1 MVWAWLGGAMLSGAW
16 AKDTQ
21 ADSLSM
27 EEKQQFLYYFYEA
40 QRLVQAQEIEAA
52 WELVQFCYEL
62 NPQDATVNH
71 YMGVFMNAMER
82 EAEAV
87 PYMKKAFEL
96 QPDEYWYN
104 YCLHLLQ
111 SNDKKKEKQAIA
123 YLQQVAKRKTKDEE
137 VHDMLQKAYIHT
149 SNYKAALRVQ
159 DQLDSILGYNA
170 MSAMQRYRLNAMM
183 KDNEQAVYEVERYLE
198 EDPDNMQFQMF
209 RAQLYEQT
217 KQPPHKMAEAYSA
230 LLRFEPRNLMIM
242 NNLAWALCLAQ
253 EDLKRAEQLSRTT
266 IMAAPSNPVYLDTYA
281 WIMYTMGDYE
291 TALFY
296 IQRAKDNANEET
308 AKEIDEHLK
317 AIQKKLKK

>member
-1 MVWAWLGGAMLSGAW
+1 MLSGAW

-21 ADSLSM
+21 ADSLNM
-27 EEKQQFLYYFYEA
+27 EEQQQFLYYFYEA

>member
-1 MVWAWLGGAMLSGAW
+1 
-16 AKDTQ
+16 
-21 ADSLSM
+21 
-27 EEKQQFLYYFYEA
+27 
-40 QRLVQAQEIEAA
+40 
-52 WELVQFCYEL
+52 
-62 NPQDATVNH
+62 
-71 YMGVFMNAMER
+71 
-82 EAEAV
+82 
-87 PYMKKAFEL
+87 
-96 QPDEYWYN
+96 
-104 YCLHLLQ
+104 
-111 SNDKKKEKQAIA
+111 
-123 YLQQVAKRKTKDEE
+123 
-137 VHDMLQKAYIHT
+137 
-149 SNYKAALRVQ
+149 
-159 DQLDSILGYNA
+159 